1 MTCDELVS
9 YLSDYIDQDLDEAL
23 TSEAQEHLVTCQNCQ
38 VVLHTT
44 QQVIRLGQEQYQI
57 GIPPL
62 RRASLMLRLRT
73 AFLAREMDGKIN
85 ASNKQETE

>member
-9 YLSDYIDQDLDEAL
+9 YLSDYIDQDLDEEL
-23 TSEAQEHLVTCQNCQ
+23 TSEAQEHLATCQNCQ

-62 RRASLMLRLRT
+62 HRASLMLRLRT
-73 AFLAREMDGKIN
+73 AFLASEMDEKIN
-85 ASNKQETE
+85 TSNKQETE